1 MTGSASGGTP
11 VVAQARRG
19 DLPAPTATNVSAMR
33 NIDAETGARSSTV
46 QSVERA
52 IDVLEMLADA
62 GGPVGLSALSASTGL
77 PLPTIHR
84 LVRTLAG
91 RGYVRQERSRE
102 YALGPRL
109 VRLGDTASR
118 LVGTWARPLLAGL
131 VDDLG
136 ESANLAL
143 LEGSQIVYVAQ
154 AHGRHGMRM
163 FTEVGRRVS
172 PHCTAVGKA
181 LLARMDD
188 AQVADVL
195 SRTDLVAH
203 TAHTITNPAAFL
215 RELRRVRERGYA
227 IDEGELELGVRCVAV
242 ALDGGPTRAAL
253 SVSGPTTRMTDEL
266 VGRAAPHLLAAAGEL
281 VAELAAANAP
291 PGASPETADAPATG

>member
-1 MTGSASGGTP
+1 MRGSASGGTP

-19 DLPAPTATNVSAMR
+19 DVPAPMAANISAMR

-131 VDDLG
+131 VDELG

-172 PHCTAVGKA
+172 VHCTAVGKA
-181 LLARMDD
+181 LVARMDPGE
-188 AQVADVL
+188 AAEVL
-195 SRTDLVAH
+195 RHTDLVAH
-203 TAHTITNPAAFL
+203 TEHTIIDPVAFTA
-215 RELRRVRERGYA
+215 EIERVRAAGYA
-227 IDEGELELGVRCVAV
+227 IDEGEQEIGVRCVAV
-242 ALDGGPTRAAL
+242 ALDGPLPAAV
-253 SVSGPTTRMTDEL
+253 SISGPTTRMTDEL
-266 VGRAAPHLLAAAGEL
+266 VQAAVPALRAVAATL
-281 VAELAAANAP
+281 VADLDRAEP
-291 PGASPETADAPATG
+291 TRRSSTA